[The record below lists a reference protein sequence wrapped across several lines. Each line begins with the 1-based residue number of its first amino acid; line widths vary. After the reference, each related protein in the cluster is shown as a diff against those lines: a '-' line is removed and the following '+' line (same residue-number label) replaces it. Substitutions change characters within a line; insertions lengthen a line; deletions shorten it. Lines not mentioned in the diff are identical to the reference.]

1 MNIDLKE
8 EIYKLFEF
16 IDISSIFDNH
26 FGLFKD
32 NHSKF
37 LFIGLPTIVMLGFSY
52 LGNYTKELQ
61 DVITNSLSIFVGFFI
76 SILVFLPSVITAGK
90 GKYISNRYKLV
101 KELFYNVN
109 YLTAISLICLLL
121 IFIKNFFGNSKFITY
136 LFNCSIILIY
146 TNVCLTLFMI
156 LKRVHV
162 LFNYDLKEEIKSIE
176 KDIKQEQEINHH

>member
-1 MNIDLKE
+1 MGLKR

-16 IDISSIFDNH
+16 VDISSIFDNH
-26 FGLFKD
+26 FKLFKE

-37 LFIGLPTIVMLGFSY
+37 LFIGLPTLIMLGFSY
-52 LGNYTKELQ
+52 YGKYTKELQ
-61 DVITNSLSIFVGFFI
+61 DVITNSLSIFIGFFI

-90 GKYISNRYKLV
+90 GKYIANRYKLV

-109 YLTAISLICLLL
+109 YLTAISLICLL
-121 IFIKNFFGNSKFITY
+121 IVFIKSFFTNSNFITY
-136 LFNCSIILIY
+136 LFNSNIILIY
-146 TNVCLTLFMI
+146 SNVCLTLFMI

-176 KDIKQEQEINHH
+176 KDIKEEQSQNFN